1 MFKKMCIHHHLG
13 GCGDGGGLPSTA
25 SHELRH
31 KKNFVF
37 GGAATDQSSFAPS
50 KADAPRKNALN
61 IEDAE

>member
-1 MFKKMCIHHHLG
+1 VGSK
-13 GCGDGGGLPSTA
+13 T

-50 KADAPRKNALN
+50 KADAPWKNALYV
-61 IEDAE
+61 EDPE